1 MNHVIIVYRF
11 LCSLSR
17 FVSLMTVYVFMA
29 SAQQMPANTWTNP
42 YFLNKN
48 ENQTFPTLLIDDD
61 QLPIRENDVALL

>member
-1 MNHVIIVYRF
+1 
-11 LCSLSR
+11 
-17 FVSLMTVYVFMA
+17 MA
-29 SAQQMPANTWTNP
+29 SAQQMPANTRTNS